1 MKKIIFVF
9 LILSLF
15 VSNAY
20 SSEEGVLSF
29 SSFIFKSKG
38 IGESGPVIV
47 SGEKNNKNEIVFLN
61 IEAFG
66 KKYELTKK
74 NLKSIPKLPYNGIQ
88 LSYEHGYKEL
98 GGKTIYI
105 SFQLGFNS
113 GVKEKILI
121 IITENGKIEIEQKS
135 ITKPIAHTG

>member
-1 MKKIIFVF
+1 MKKIIFVL
-9 LILSLF
+9 LILGLL

-20 SSEEGVLSF
+20 SSVEGVLSF
-29 SSFIFKSKG
+29 SSFLFKSKG

-47 SGEKNNKNEIVFLN
+47 SGDKNNKNEIVFLN

-98 GGKTIYI
+98 GGKTIYV
-105 SFQLGFNS
+105 SFQVGFTS
-113 GVKEKILI
+113 GVTKKVLI
-121 IITENGKIEIEQKS
+121 TITENGKIEIK
-135 ITKPIAHTG
+135 